1 MRRSQIRRALAFILF
16 GVLLVLTVSAAA
28 CTTVDKELLEGLLQ
42 NVDAVNGEITIVT
55 RDGKTITLKV
65 STQAPVQ
72 AQGASSALEALE
84 PGTAIKV
91 KVAENRQVAERIE
104 ARLAKVEGRIVA
116 IEGNKVTVESVTGR
130 NVTVTVTERT
140 RIELDDDLPGTL
152 ADLRVGTGVETKF
165 DPDTGL
171 ALKIDAEEEEA
182 EIEGIIVAIDGREV
196 TIETERGRRLAL
208 TVSDQTRIELEDDI
222 PGTLADLSKGLGIEA
237 KFDPFTRKVFT
248 IEVEEAETAEI
259 KGVIAEVKGSQ
270 LTIETEAGRRR
281 TLVTGDRTRI
291 EIEDG
296 IRGTLAD
303 LQVGTS
309 VEAKFDP
316 VTGRA
321 LKVEIEE
328 EEEDEREKPG
338 KKKGRGKD

>member
-1 MRRSQIRRALAFILF
+1 MKRAQIRRALPFILF
-16 GVLLVLTVSAAA
+16 GVLLVLMVSAMA
-28 CTTVDKELLEGLLQ
+28 CTPADQQLLEGLLQ
-42 NVDAVNGEITIVT
+42 NVDAVNGEVTIVT
-55 RDGKTITLKV
+55 KDGKTITLKV

-91 KVAENRQVAERIE
+91 NVTENGQVAERIE
-104 ARLAKVEGRIVA
+104 ARLAKVEGTIVA

-130 NVTVTVTERT
+130 KVTVTVTERT

-152 ADLRVGTGVETKF
+152 ADLRVGAEVETKF
-165 DPDTGL
+165 DPETGL

-182 EIEGIIVAIDGREV
+182 EIEGVIVAIDGQEV

-222 PGTLADLSKGLGIEA
+222 PGTLADVSKGLEVEA
-237 KFDPFTRKVFT
+237 KFDPFTRRVFK
-248 IEVEEAETAEI
+248 IEVEEAESAEI
-259 KGVIAEVKGSQ
+259 KGVIVEAKGSQ

-281 TLVTGDRTRI
+281 TLVIEDRTRI
-291 EIEDG
+291 KLEDDVP
-296 IRGTLAD
+296 GTLAD
-303 LQVGTS
+303 LQVGIN

-316 VTGRA
+316 VSGRA
-321 LKVEIEE
+321 LKVEIDEE
-328 EEEDEREKPG
+328 EEEPG